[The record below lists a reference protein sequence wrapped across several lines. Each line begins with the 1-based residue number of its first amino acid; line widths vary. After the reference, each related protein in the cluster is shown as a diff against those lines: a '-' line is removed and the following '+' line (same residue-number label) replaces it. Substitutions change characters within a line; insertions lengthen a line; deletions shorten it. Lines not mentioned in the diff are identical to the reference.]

1 MIKKNY
7 NAVDLMKF
15 FASIMVIVVHT
26 HPFSESLPYIGFIS
40 SNIVGRILI
49 PFFFICSGYFFQ
61 KGNPTNEKFKK
72 YIFKLL
78 KLYLIWSVLYIP
90 FGINRVSSYL
100 DMTPILW
107 FGASF
112 LSFLNFGTYFHLWY
126 MAALIFSIT
135 VCYYYLKKYSMKSLL
150 IISTIFFAIGC
161 IETYYGMLP
170 EGIIKT
176 GVNIYFSILFTT
188 RNGIFY
194 GLLFVSMGMAISK
207 YDIAS
212 KVKKPFIWS
221 LLFFTLMCVEAFTLK
236 NLNWAI
242 DYNFYFMV
250 APFSFFWFCTLVKTN
265 VSFKFNY
272 PMLREYSVIIY
283 FSHGIFLELIP
294 MMLGT
299 NYGYL
304 FENGFFRLVSVMIPT
319 LILSYIIKHKIPL
332 LRP

>member
-15 FASIMVIVVHT
+15 FASIMVIFVHT
-26 HPFSESLPYIGFIS
+26 YPFLETYPEIGFVS
-40 SNIVGRILI
+40 SNIIGRILI
-49 PFFFICSGYFFQ
+49 PFFFVCSGYFFQ
-61 KGNPTNEKFKK
+61 KGHPTQEKFKK

-78 KLYLIWSVLYIP
+78 KLYLIWSILYIP

-100 DMTPILW
+100 DMTPTLW
-107 FGASF
+107 VGASF

-126 MAALIFSIT
+126 MAALIFSIV
-135 VCYYYLKKYSMKSLL
+135 VCYYYLKRFSMKSLL
-150 IISTIFFAIGC
+150 VISSVLFAIGC
-161 IETYYGMLP
+161 IETYYGILP
-170 EGIIKT
+170 EGILKT
-176 GVNIYFSILFTT
+176 GINIYFSILFTT

-207 YDIAS
+207 YDVAS
-212 KVKKPFIWS
+212 QIKKPLLWS
-221 LLFFTLMCVEAFTLK
+221 ILFFILMCIEAFTLK

-250 APFSFFWFCTLVKTN
+250 APFSFFWFCTLITTDVKC
-265 VSFKFNY
+265 KLNY
-272 PMLREYSVIIY
+272 PSLREYSVIIY
-283 FSHGIFLELIP
+283 FSHGIFLELVP
-294 MMLGT
+294 MLLGT
-299 NYGYL
+299 QYAYIY
-304 FENGFFRLVSVMIPT
+304 ENGLFRLTSVLIPT